1 MPKLTLDGKLDLHY
15 AIPLYI
21 RDEQIR
27 HVNRRHLPGIA
38 PGLVTNT
45 PLAVVGYG
53 PSLRDTW
60 EDAITYPVVMSM
72 SGSHRFLVEHGRRPD
87 LHVEVDPRPHKV
99 GLIGPP
105 QDGTTYYV
113 SSCCHPAVF
122 EHLAGRDVKV
132 WHVFTG
138 KEAGFRPIPY
148 GEWALS
154 GGSGVGVRAII
165 LARMLGYTN
174 IHVFGID
181 GNVSP
186 KYGSHAGEHPGQI
199 HKTEKFSYNG
209 VKYRTTASL
218 LGVAR
223 ETTGQLDQIPD
234 TTVTFHG
241 EGLVQALAKDYVRK
255 PVPETHTIIGV
266 QKPALLSPEYL
277 TVQRKLHAE
286 IPAYGTI
293 GHQYAE
299 IIQNIITKMQPAS
312 VLDYACGKGC
322 LARQLDRPIW
332 EFDPAIP
339 GKDESPPVA
348 DLVCCIDTLEHVEEA
363 HLPAVLDDLRR
374 VTRKVCYLSI
384 ATTAAEK
391 VLPDGRNMHILQR
404 NEAWWKE
411 KLAQFFQLGDSR
423 VDSTAAG
430 NGNSLT
436 HFQIVCGPRGG
447 APPPGAQ
454 TIYAVRSGHAP
465 TFGIL
470 QYDPAEKPGQAEKP
484 KDAKP
489 AAATPAAPVPAP
501 QVPQPQPA

>member
-1 MPKLTLDGKLDLHY
+1 MPKLALDAKLDVKY
-15 AIPLYI
+15 AIPLHI

-27 HVNRRHLPGIA
+27 HVARRYLPGIA
-38 PGLVTNT
+38 PGDLTET
-45 PLAVVGYG
+45 PIAVVGFG
-53 PSLRDTW
+53 PSLKDTW
-60 EDAITYPVVMSM
+60 EEALTYPVVMSM
-72 SGSHRFLVEHGRRPD
+72 SGSHRFLVDRGRRPD

-105 QDGTTYYV
+105 QQGTTYYL

-122 EHLAGRDVKV
+122 DHLAGQDIKV

-148 GEWALS
+148 AEWALS
-154 GGSGVGVRAII
+154 GGSGVGIRAIV
-165 LARMLGYTN
+165 LARMLGYKN

-186 KYGSHAGEHPGQI
+186 RHGSHAGEHPGQI
-199 HKTEKFSYNG
+199 HKTEKFRYNG

-218 LGVAR
+218 LAVAR
-223 ETTGQLDQIPD
+223 ETTSQLNQLPD

-241 EGLVQALAKDYVRK
+241 EGLVQALAKDYKREV
-255 PVPETHTIIGV
+255 VPENHTVIAV
-266 QKPALLSPEYL
+266 QKPALMSPEYL
-277 TVQRKLHAE
+277 ALQRKLHRE

-299 IIQNIITKMQPAS
+299 IVQGMITKMNPAS

-384 ATTAAEK
+384 ATSAAEK

-404 NEAWWKE
+404 DEQWWKE
-411 KLAQFFQLGDSR
+411 RLSQFFQLGDSR
-423 VDSTAAG
+423 SDTTAG
-430 NGNSLT
+430 NNGTSLT
-436 HFQIVCGPRGG
+436 HFQVVCGPRAG

-454 TIYAVRSGHAP
+454 TVYAVRSGSEPA
-465 TFGIL
+465 FGVL
-470 QYDPAEKPGQAEKP
+470 QYDPDDKPGAAEKP
-484 KDAKP
+484 KVEKVEP
-489 AAATPAAPVPAP
+489 AAATPVAPVPE
-501 QVPQPQPA
+501 PQPA